1 VPADIRAVDQAQFPW
16 RPLGALLV
24 ERDLLSAAE
33 LDRAL
38 AEQRRSGRL
47 LGQVLVRRGFLD
59 PASLVRVLAE
69 QHGVGL
75 DVRSAPPTA
84 TSDERRQWR
93 PLGRVLVEK
102 GYLSGE
108 ELAQVLAEQ
117 HEHPE
122 RLLGEIIVSEAY
134 VSGYELAQALAEQH
148 GVELDADEEFEAVV
162 EPAPSGQ
169 PVYRVYEVAY
179 DPVYR
184 PGEILYQSASF
195 LVAAEFAGEYV
206 QREQPSALEI
216 DKVDGP
222 VRETVWTF
230 SEARASAKAASREQ
244 LVRTFGFDPVSW
256 GTRRS

>member
-1 VPADIRAVDQAQFPW
+1 VDHPQFPW

-24 ERDLLSAAE
+24 ERGLLSAAE

-47 LGQVLVRRGFLD
+47 LGQVLVRRGYLD
-59 PASLVRVLAE
+59 AASLVRVLAE

-75 DVRSAPPTA
+75 DLRSAPQTPT
-84 TSDERRQWR
+84 SNERRQWR

-102 GYLSGE
+102 GYLSSE
-108 ELAQVLAEQ
+108 EL
-117 HEHPE
+117 
-122 RLLGEIIVSEAY
+122 
-134 VSGYELAQALAEQH
+134 
-148 GVELDADEEFEAVV
+148 AVV

-179 DPVYR
+179 EPVYR
-184 PGEILYQSASF
+184 PGEILYQSVSF
-195 LVAAEFAGEYV
+195 LEAAEFAGEYV